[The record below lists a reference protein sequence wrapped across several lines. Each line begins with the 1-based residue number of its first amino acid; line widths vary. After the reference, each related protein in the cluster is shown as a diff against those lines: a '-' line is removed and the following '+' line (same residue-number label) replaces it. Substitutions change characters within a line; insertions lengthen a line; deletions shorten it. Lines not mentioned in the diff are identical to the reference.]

1 MSLEEG
7 GSEYF
12 MYPKVSVIMPTCKR
26 AHFLVRAIDS
36 VLSQTYPNIEVVV
49 VDDNAD
55 DAESRRDTEGVLQKY
70 SCDSRVKY
78 IQNKDKCGGGIS
90 RNFGIEAA
98 DGEYITFLDDDD
110 MYTPPKVE
118 SQLKFMMMHSL
129 DMSFTDIHIY
139 SPNGKLVEHR
149 TRRFVKDWS
158 TQTLLKQHLIYALT
172 STPTFMVKKSLL
184 QKMGGFRNVPVGQDY
199 VLMWDILEYAEKHSE
214 VRVGYLPCSY
224 IIVYL
229 HNEGRISVGQNKID
243 GEMQLYKMRC
253 SRKDM
258 LTKKESKYVDFR
270 LYSVL
275 AVTCKRGGM
284 NKEFIKY
291 AFKAFNTSPV
301 FTFREAFSFIKK
313 RCSSKDIRVSE
324 QN

>member
-1 MSLEEG
+1 MSVKKG

-26 AHFLVRAIDS
+26 AHFLVRAIES
-36 VLSQTYPNIEVVV
+36 VLNQTYPNIEVVV
-49 VDDNAD
+49 VDDNSD
-55 DAESRRDTEGVLQKY
+55 DNESRLGTESVMQKY
-70 SCDSRVKY
+70 SLDERVKY

-98 DGEYITFLDDDD
+98 KGEYITFLDDDD
-110 MYTPPKVE
+110 MYTPPKIE

-129 DMSFTDIHIY
+129 DMSFTDLHIY
-139 SPNGKLVEHR
+139 APNGKLTEHR
-149 TRRFVKDWS
+149 TRRFVRDWS
-158 TQTLLKQHLIYALT
+158 TETLLKQHLIYALT
-172 STPTFMVKKSLL
+172 STPTFMAKKDLL
-184 QKMGGFRNVPVGQDY
+184 LKIGGFRNVPVGQDY

-224 IIVYL
+224 IVVYL
-229 HNEGRISVGQNKID
+229 HNEGRISVGQRKID
-243 GEMQLYKMRC
+243 GEMLLYKMRC

-258 LTKKESKYVDFR
+258 LTKNESKFVDFR

-284 NKEFIKY
+284 NKEFLKY
-291 AFKAFNTSPV
+291 ALKAFNISPV

-313 RCSSKDIRVSE
+313 RFESKDIRAP
-324 QN
+324 Q